1 MKNIVLVLA
10 MVGLLAGCG
19 IVGKTFPMPSTMKC
33 LQAAEKGV
41 DATARQNA
49 RNECMWAKAAGKKD

>member
-10 MVGLLAGCG
+10 VVGLLVGCG
-19 IVGKTFPMPSTMKC
+19 TVGKTFPMPSTMKC

-41 DATARQNA
+41 DDTARQNA
-49 RNECMWAKAAGKKD
+49 RNECWWAKGVRKN